1 LFARVGFTA
10 VYDKKLAD
18 LSAKL
23 AGERGSA
30 AAAIQV
36 RFVYLRQSQSF
47 FLAIEIYSSQRIWSN
62 CTVEYS

>member
-36 RFVYLRQSQSF
+36 PFGNFVTIFVKAIPGSNIF
-47 FLAIEIYSSQRIWSN
+47 FSGDP
-62 CTVEYS
+62 V

>member
-1 LFARVGFTA
+1 MNAFLTGKKTNHCALFARVGFTA

-36 RFVYLRQSQSF
+36 IFGYLSTIF
-47 FLAIEIYSSQRIWSN
+47 
-62 CTVEYS
+62 

>member
-23 AGERGSA
+23 SGERGSA

-36 RFVYLRQSQSF
+36 PFGYLSTISKQLILQRRSGITLFVEFS
-47 FLAIEIYSSQRIWSN
+47 
-62 CTVEYS
+62 